1 MLSGHRGAGREPCPL
16 SPCPHTRGTP
26 QGDGRG
32 GDGSPRPADAI
43 PCPCQVDFAFVVWR
57 SFPER
62 IVGFPASS
70 HFWDAEQQ
78 RWGYTSRWTNELSIV
93 LTAAA
98 FYHRYRSPPG
108 SRGEPRE
115 PGGRTAGSC
124 PRLAAS
130 PRYYHSLFTGYLPAG
145 LRELAGGLAACEDI
159 LMNVLVAAVTK
170 LPPIKVAQRK
180 QHKEAVPQQ
189 VGGEEGV
196 LRPPQSREQSR

>member
-1 MLSGHRGAGREPCPL
+1 M
-16 SPCPHTRGTP
+16 
-26 QGDGRG
+26 
-32 GDGSPRPADAI
+32 
-43 PCPCQVDFAFVVWR
+43 VWR

-62 IVGFPASS
+62 IVGFLASS

-98 FYHRYRSPPG
+98 FYHRYRSVPG
-108 SRGEPRE
+108 GRGEPHE
-115 PGGRTAGSC
+115 LEGGGTDTSC
-124 PRLAAS
+124 PLLAAS

-170 LPPIKVAQRK
+170 LPPIKVTQRK

-189 VGGEEGV
+189 QVRGRGGGAETLPKPGAEP
-196 LRPPQSREQSR
+196 LNPALFPLPR

>member
-1 MLSGHRGAGREPCPL
+1 M
-16 SPCPHTRGTP
+16 
-26 QGDGRG
+26 
-32 GDGSPRPADAI
+32 
-43 PCPCQVDFAFVVWR
+43 
-57 SFPER
+57 
-62 IVGFPASS
+62 GFLASS

-98 FYHRYRSPPG
+98 FYHRYCSAPG
-108 SRGEPRE
+108 GRGEPHE
-115 PGGRTAGSC
+115 LEGGGHGHMC
-124 PRLAAS
+124 PLLAAS

-170 LPPIKVAQRK
+170 LPPIKVTQRK

-189 VGGEEGV
+189 QVRGRGGGAETLPKPGAEP
-196 LRPPQSREQSR
+196 LNPALFPPPR